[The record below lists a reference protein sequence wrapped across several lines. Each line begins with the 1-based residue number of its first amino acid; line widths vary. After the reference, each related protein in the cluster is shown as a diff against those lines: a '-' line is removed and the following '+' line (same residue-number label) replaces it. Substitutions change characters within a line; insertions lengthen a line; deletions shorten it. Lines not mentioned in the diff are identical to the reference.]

1 MSLIERYS
9 NKEVPFRFNGVDL
22 SFFLSQRLF
31 SSYTIDTGTK
41 LLLKTLAKEIDFS
54 RIKRLVDVGCG
65 VGVIGLSLKK
75 KYPDIG
81 VTLQDRDA
89 LAIEFSKENAGYN
102 EIKEINY
109 NGNLVLDGI
118 EEGSQ
123 DLILSN
129 LPAKAGNTV
138 LSEFITKSLD
148 FLTPNGICA
157 VVVVTTLRDTIQTAI
172 RKTEAE
178 IIFNEDT
185 REYSVFHYKG
195 NINSKK
201 PDNMSNYE
209 DLHECYIRN
218 TSDFQINKLRYAL
231 KTVYNLP
238 GFDTVPYHIETAA
251 QVLEKQPVSGRTLF
265 WNPGQGHLPI
275 ITHLNNPGIIAET
288 TLASRD
294 ILQLKISKENLLET
308 FSYINKDNL
317 SLIHICCP
325 EKLSTDAM
333 LRVSPAIDHVSSAI
347 NYTQAAN
354 KSDDTYNSI
363 IISLDDSD
371 DPILNSF
378 LPITRSDATLI
389 MTGKSSHIAGAVK
402 NHKGWIQLNSRK
414 YRGFRVVVFKKG

>member
-1 MSLIERYS
+1 MNLIERYS
-9 NKEVPFRFNGVDL
+9 NKEVPFRFNGVNL

-41 LLLKTLAKEIDFS
+41 LLLKTLVKEIDFS

-75 KYPDIG
+75 KYPDIDI
-81 VTLQDRDA
+81 TLQDRDA
-89 LAIEFSKENAGYN
+89 LAIEFSKENAGHN
-102 EIKEINY
+102 KIKEINY
-109 NGNLVLDGI
+109 SGSLALDGI
-118 EEGSQ
+118 EKGSQ

-138 LSEFITKSLD
+138 LSEFISKSLS

-157 VVVVTTLRDTIQTAI
+157 VVVVTALRDTIQTAI

-178 IIFNEDT
+178 IIFTEDT

-195 NINSKK
+195 KINSEK
-201 PDNMSNYE
+201 PGKEITNE

-218 TSDFQINKLRYAL
+218 RADFQINKRKYTL

-238 GFDTVPYHIETAA
+238 GFDTVPYHIVTAA
-251 QVLEKQPVSGRTLF
+251 QVMEKQPVSGRTLF

-275 ITHLNNPGIIAET
+275 ISHLINSEKITET
-288 TLASRD
+288 ILASRD

-308 FSYINKDNL
+308 FSFDNEEKL
-317 SLIHICCP
+317 SLIHTCCP
-325 EKLSTDAM
+325 EKLRTDAM
-333 LRVSPAIDHVSSAI
+333 LRVSPVNNSTPS
-347 NYTQAAN
+347 AN
-354 KSDDTYNSI
+354 KTHNPYNSV
-363 IISLDDSD
+363 IISLGDSD
-371 DPILNSF
+371 NSILDSF
-378 LPITRSDATLI
+378 LPITVPGATLI
-389 MTGKSSHIAGAVK
+389 MTGKSSYIAGAVK

-414 YRGFRVVVFKKG
+414 YRGFRVVVFKRS